1 MFQSSSKLS
10 NQLKRKVNEQVG
22 EFIFKFFS
30 GWWYGSMWVHYAT
43 EERAE
48 GVRTDGRPD
57 SFATRNQQQHGE
69 IIVGGNFRTET
80 MIMSSSIFQTTD
92 MAAKFW
98 SINDGGTVNQFSPR
112 TCKRNVAEL

>member
-1 MFQSSSKLS
+1 MTKKGTFWKLTSSMFQSSSKLS
-10 NQLKRKVNEQVG
+10 NQLKRKVNRSGSSFSNSFQVG
-22 EFIFKFFS
+22 
-30 GWWYGSMWVHYAT
+30 GRYGSPMWVHYAT

-48 GVRTDGRPD
+48 GGRTDNQIPSRPN
-57 SFATRNQQQHGE
+57 SSSGE

-98 SINDGGTVNQFSPR
+98 SINDGGTVN
-112 TCKRNVAEL
+112 